1 MPMDSEYGITVT
13 NKYSFLVSDDEEDPS
28 ELRQKELAEK
38 EEKARRNKEEKA
50 KKAAKDPERKPKS
63 AKLPDKKKPLSTS
76 AKEKENVPDRPKKED
91 PPSTRPNRAERRRQ
105 QQESNTVNVDGD
117 ERSDRQPRRD
127 RGNRPKRTQDNEEG
141 GRNVFTEYRTERT
154 DSDRAPRGRGGFGR
168 GGRGRG
174 RGGFFGGRDF
184 RGKREFERHSGSEKS
199 GVRPSEKRDGGGAY
213 NWGSQTDA
221 ADDLNVTAG
230 SAEENPEWT
239 APTEEGENSEAKEGA
254 EGQEAPGEQEPK
266 EMTLDEWKALQAK
279 DTKPKATGFK
289 LRKAGEG
296 EDLTQW
302 KKTYVLKK
310 GQEEEDAD
318 KIFRIQDFFP
328 LKDGQELR
336 AVSSRGGER
345 GQKQPSVELNF
356 HFADSPQRGRGGRR
370 GGRGRGGD
378 DRPRGGGRGRGGV
391 RYNGADPGAYIDV
404 DNEADFPQLGK

>member
-1 MPMDSEYGITVT
+1 MFPSSPATQPEEPHAILDFTDFVFMRSTRMPMDSEYGIAVT
-13 NKYSFLVSDDEEDPS
+13 NKYQFLLDDEEEDPY
-28 ELRQKELAEK
+28 EVYQKELALK
-38 EEKARRNKEEKA
+38 EEKAKRNKEEKA
-50 KKAAKDPERKPKS
+50 KKAAKEPERKPKS
-63 AKLPDKKKPLSTS
+63 AKLPDKKKPLSAS

-91 PPSTRPNRAERRRQ
+91 PPSRPNRAERRRQ
-105 QQESNTVNVDGD
+105 QQESNAVTADGD

-127 RGNRPKRTQDNEEG
+127 RGNRPKRTQDDEG
-141 GRNVFTEYRTERT
+141 GRNVFTEYRTDRT

-199 GVRPSEKRDGGGAY
+199 GVKSSEKRDGGGAY

-239 APTEEGENSEAKEGA
+239 APTEEGENAENKEGA

-279 DTKPKATGFK
+279 DTKPKSGFK

-318 KIFRIQDFFP
+318 KYGQDQRP
-328 LKDGQELR
+328 VAGR
-336 AVSSRGGER
+336 ER
-345 GQKQPSVELNF
+345 GQKSGVPVELNF
-356 HFADSPQRGRGGRR
+356 HFADSPQRGRGR
-370 GGRGRGGD
+370 GGFRS
-378 DRPRGGGRGRGGV
+378 
-391 RYNGADPGAYIDV
+391 NGADPGAYIDV

>member
-1 MPMDSEYGITVT
+1 MPMDSEYGIAVT
-13 NKYSFLVSDDEEDPS
+13 NKYQFLLDDEEEDPY
-28 ELRQKELAEK
+28 EAFQKELALK
-38 EEKARRNKEEKA
+38 EEKAKRNKEEKA
-50 KKAAKDPERKPKS
+50 KKAAKEPERKPKS
-63 AKLPDKKKPLSTS
+63 AKLPDKKKPLSAS

-91 PPSTRPNRAERRRQ
+91 PPSRPNRAERRRQ
-105 QQESNTVNVDGD
+105 QQESNAVNADGD

-127 RGNRPKRTQDNEEG
+127 RGNRPKRTQEDEG
-141 GRNVFTEYRTERT
+141 GRNVFTEYRTDRT

-199 GVRPSEKRDGGGAY
+199 GVKSSEKRDGGGAY

-239 APTEEGENSEAKEGA
+239 APTEEGENAENKEGA

-279 DTKPKATGFK
+279 DTKPKSGFK

-318 KIFRIQDFFP
+318 KIFRIQY
-328 LKDGQELR
+328 GQDQR
-336 AVSSRGGER
+336 PVAGRER
-345 GQKQPSVELNF
+345 GQKSGVPVELNF

-370 GGRGRGGD
+370 GGRGAGGNRDDRNRD
-378 DRPRGGGRGRGGV
+378 DRPRGGRGRGGF
-391 RYNGADPGAYIDV
+391 RSNGADPGAYIDV

>member
-1 MPMDSEYGITVT
+1 MPMDSEYGIAVT
-13 NKYSFLVSDDEEDPS
+13 NKFQFLTDDEEEDPS
-28 ELRQKELAEK
+28 EARQKELAQR
-38 EEKARRNKEEKA
+38 EERAKRNKEEKA
-50 KKAAKDPERKPKS
+50 KKAAKEPERKPKS
-63 AKLPDKKKPLSTS
+63 AKLPDKKKPLSAS
-76 AKEKENVPDRPKKED
+76 VKEKENVPDRPKKED
-91 PPSTRPNRAERRRQ
+91 PPSRPNRAERRRQ
-105 QQESNTVNVDGD
+105 QQESNSVNADGD

-127 RGNRPKRTQDNEEG
+127 RGNRPKRIQDSEEG

-154 DSDRAPRGRGGFGR
+154 DSERPPRGRGGFAR

-199 GVRPSEKRDGGGAY
+199 GVRPSEKREGGGAY

-221 ADDLNVTAG
+221 AEDLNMTAG

-239 APTEEGENSEAKEGA
+239 APTEEGENSEPKEGA
-254 EGQEAPGEQEPK
+254 EGEQAPGEQEPK

-279 DTKPKATGFK
+279 DTKPKSGFK

-318 KIFRIQDFFP
+318 KYGQD
-328 LKDGQELR
+328 Q
-336 AVSSRGGER
+336 RGPGVGGRGER
-345 GQKQPSVELNF
+345 GQKQMPVELNF
-356 HFADSPQRGRGGRR
+356 HFADSPQRGGRGGRR
-370 GGRGRGGD
+370 GGRGGGRD
-378 DRPRGGGRGRGGV
+378 DRPRGGRGRGGF
-391 RYNGADPGAYIDV
+391 RSNGADPAGAYINV
-404 DNEADFPQLGK
+404 DDEADFPQLGK